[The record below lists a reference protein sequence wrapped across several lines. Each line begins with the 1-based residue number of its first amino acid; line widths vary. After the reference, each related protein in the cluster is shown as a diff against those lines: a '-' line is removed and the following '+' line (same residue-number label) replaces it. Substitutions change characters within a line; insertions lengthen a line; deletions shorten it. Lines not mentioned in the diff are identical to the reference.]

1 MIFRSILR
9 KNERKLTWNNINGGG
24 RSGAF
29 LALDANLELMKKT
42 GQLDVYE
49 YAKTLV
55 NSRPHLID
63 SVDQYTF
70 IYDALAEAVL
80 CNVQPIQMHQLKDRS
95 SMYKAKKNRELLDQ
109 QESHENKL
117 LMQLTHHLRIG
128 DCAGGHRL
136 ENRGKN
142 RDVMV
147 VPPDHAR
154 PYLQTLH
161 GESKDYTYINA
172 VEVDGFTRKAEF
184 IVTEWPKAST
194 IDSFWTLIYDHSCHT
209 VVNLSNQGNP
219 RHYPTFIHNKGK
231 ANYGPFIVE
240 VLNYHQYPAMTS
252 HMVKVMKRVDPPTK
266 GNKGPPKVPTLE
278 GHPAYQVNRPMVMP
292 GQSFR
297 FKPMYRGRFRELS
310 HVPMDASIMS
320 EDGTG
325 GTSGN
330 RLLASG
336 SSLPRTQSCGIVFDD
351 DRFNEVQQY
360 RPEHSIHNHPQPNP
374 PIAQQKTF
382 GCKSCSLMNLDLKH
396 YDINFLSVV
405 FKTWIYFD

>member
-1 MIFRSILR
+1 
-9 KNERKLTWNNINGGG
+9 
-24 RSGAF
+24 
-29 LALDANLELMKKT
+29 MKKT

-63 SVDQYTF
+63 SVDQYQF
-70 IYDALAEAVL
+70 IYEVLAEAVL
-80 CNVQPIQMHQLKDRS
+80 CNIQPIQMHQLKERS
-95 SMYKAKKNRELLDQ
+95 SMYKAKKNRQLMETRD
-109 QESHENKL
+109 SHENKL
-117 LMQLTHHLRIG
+117 LLQLTQPLRIG

-184 IVTEWPKAST
+184 IVTEWPKHST

-219 RHYPTFIHNKGK
+219 KQYPTFIHNKGK

-240 VLNYHQYPAMTS
+240 VLNYHQYQAMTS
-252 HMVKVMKRVDPPTK
+252 HMVKVMKRTFMISDIMSSGVSNQQHFDTEVRICCVIQVRMWPIE
-266 GNKGPPKVPTLE
+266 NKVPLSTTGLMDIIKMARSWRRRAPDRPE
-278 GHPAYQVNRPMVMP
+278 TKPTVVMSHNGVSRVGVYIGANICIDQMDIDHEVDVFHAVKMMRINRPQLIDMKDEYKYLYDLMLHWYMTNP
-292 GQSFR
+292 EYRIYDKDGADGEESSRPSSAQQSIRDKDRWSKSQNSFR
-297 FKPMYRGRFRELS
+297 
-310 HVPMDASIMS
+310 
-320 EDGTG
+320 
-325 GTSGN
+325 
-330 RLLASG
+330 
-336 SSLPRTQSCGIVFDD
+336 
-351 DRFNEVQQY
+351 
-360 RPEHSIHNHPQPNP
+360 
-374 PIAQQKTF
+374 
-382 GCKSCSLMNLDLKH
+382 
-396 YDINFLSVV
+396 
-405 FKTWIYFD
+405 